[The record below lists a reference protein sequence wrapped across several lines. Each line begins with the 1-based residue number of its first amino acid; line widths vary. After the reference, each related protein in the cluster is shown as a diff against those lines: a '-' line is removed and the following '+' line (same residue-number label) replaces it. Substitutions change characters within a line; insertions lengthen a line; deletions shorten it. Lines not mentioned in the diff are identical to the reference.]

1 MYQAINITFKDAVAA
16 WAHKLFCFKG
26 RARRAEYWYPY
37 IMFYIF
43 TLIGNALLNTGAI
56 KSVGLL
62 MAFFAVE
69 FIGILLFLPVAVR
82 RLHDIGLSGLWS
94 ILGYLPVAACIPL
107 LINPQRFFQYI
118 VMQIAFPGD
127 NTLFW
132 TICICSSTEKKNR
145 TNTATRQ
152 NMFSQ
157 PMPTSLQPKRQE
169 LSTIRITNITLTEKW
184 KKTT

>member
-1 MYQAINITFKDAVAA
+1 MYHAINITFKEAVTS

-56 KSVGLL
+56 KSVGVL
-62 MAFFAVE
+62 MTFFAVE
-69 FIGILLFLPVAVR
+69 FICILLFLPVAVR

-132 TICICSSTEKKNR
+132 TICLALSMMNVAFIILLLIDGKKERNKYGNSPKYVFAADGSEPST
-145 TNTATRQ
+145 
-152 NMFSQ
+152 
-157 PMPTSLQPKRQE
+157 
-169 LSTIRITNITLTEKW
+169 
-184 KKTT
+184 

>member
-56 KSVGLL
+56 KSVGVL
-62 MAFFAVE
+62 MTFFAVE
-69 FIGILLFLPVAVR
+69 FICILLFLPVAVR

-132 TICICSSTEKKNR
+132 TICIAFSVMNVAFIILLLIDGKKERNKYGNSPKYVFAADGSEPST
-145 TNTATRQ
+145 
-152 NMFSQ
+152 
-157 PMPTSLQPKRQE
+157 
-169 LSTIRITNITLTEKW
+169 
-184 KKTT
+184 

>member
-56 KSVGLL
+56 KSVGVL
-62 MAFFAVE
+62 MTFFAVE
-69 FIGILLFLPVAVR
+69 FICILLFLPVAVR

-132 TICICSSTEKKNR
+132 TICLALSMMNVAFIILLLIDGKKERNKYGNSPKYVFAADGSEPST
-145 TNTATRQ
+145 
-152 NMFSQ
+152 
-157 PMPTSLQPKRQE
+157 
-169 LSTIRITNITLTEKW
+169 
-184 KKTT
+184 